1 MSQPVNSFNLEE
13 YILHHVQNRHEWQL
27 PFLPSIHLPAFIS
40 LHSLML
46 FLASA
51 FLILLFCVGYRK
63 DQKVPTGITNLLEA
77 IVLLIRDKIAI
88 ENLGEEDGRKF
99 TPFFCTLFFFILL
112 LNLMG
117 LIPIFSTATANFTV
131 TTALALITFSFMTFG
146 AIRKN
151 GIKAYCRSFLVS
163 GVPLPMQLL
172 LLPLEILGVF
182 TRTFALTIRLLAN
195 MLAGHMVMLAF
206 FGLVALFGWVMAPPA
221 VLLAVFISLLEVL
234 VVLLQA
240 YIFTLLSAI
249 FIGQMYH
256 PKH

>member
-1 MSQPVNSFNLEE
+1 MSTPTSSFNLEE
-13 YILHHVQNRHEWQL
+13 YILHHLQNSHLWHL
-27 PFLPSIHLPAFIS
+27 PFLPPIDLPGF
-40 LHSLML
+40 LTTHGLML

-51 FLILLFCVGYRK
+51 FLILIFCGLYRK
-63 DQKVPTGITNLLEA
+63 DQTVPTGITNMLEA
-77 IVLLIRDKIAI
+77 IVLVIRDKIAI

-99 TPFFCTLFFFILL
+99 TPFFCTLFFFILF

-151 GIKAYCRSFLVS
+151 GIKAYLRSFLIS
-163 GVPLPMQLL
+163 GIPLPMQIL
-172 LLPLEILGVF
+172 LLPLEILGIF
-182 TRTFALTIRLLAN
+182 TRVFALTIRLLAN

-206 FGLVALFGWVMAPPA
+206 FGLVALFGWAMAPPA
-221 VLLAVFISLLEVL
+221 VMLAIFISLLEVL
-234 VVLLQA
+234 VVVLQA